1 MTDKKNHVCE
11 FNKLARR
18 CTALQFEET
27 GNPLRLYIFKCECG
41 ATTQRWID
49 ASKRYE
55 MKENDVE
62 VVCDKEELEDDNSQN
77 KRN

>member
-1 MTDKKNHVCE
+1 MTSKKDHICK

-18 CTALQFEET
+18 CTALQFDGT
-27 GNPLRLYIFKCECG
+27 GTPLRLYIFKCECG

-55 MKENDVE
+55 MKENNVE
-62 VVCDKEELEDDNSQN
+62 VVCDKEVLENDNS
-77 KRN
+77 

>member
-1 MTDKKNHVCE
+1 MISKKDHVCV

-18 CTALQFEET
+18 CTALQFDGT
-27 GNPLRLYIFKCECG
+27 GTPLRLYIFKCECG

-62 VVCDKEELEDDNSQN
+62 VVCDKEVLENDNS
-77 KRN
+77 